1 VTQAEPDDDGRAAGP
16 SGHTST
22 FEEIVASWVA
32 EGTVP
37 SWPDDPPELACPEF
51 NPSPVAPPPAAP
63 ATPVVPP
70 TPAAEEHFVPPEP
83 PPLPRIGLTAAVA
96 LGLLGCGVVLLA
108 LPDLFGHG
116 SSLGL
121 PLGLFFLALGLAW
134 LVLRCWQSEPP
145 GNHDD
150 DGAVL

>member
-1 VTQAEPDDDGRAAGP
+1 MSQAEPDDDGPAAGA
-16 SGHTST
+16 SGHAST
-22 FEEIVASWVA
+22 FEEIVAAWVA

-37 SWPDDPPELACPEF
+37 GWPDDPSESACPEIT
-51 NPSPVAPPPAAP
+51 PPALA
-63 ATPVVPP
+63 P
-70 TPAAEEHFVPPEP
+70 TPAAPVVPFAPAGEEHFVPPEP